1 MTASELHQ
9 AIFELLQREL
19 AGVSSVALLKDRV
32 LVQISTADFEHGLG
46 NLLQRIQSVIDQHI
60 PKRNEHLSLVIRDV
74 SQRYENVFKIW
85 KSVF

>member
-1 MTASELHQ
+1 MASPDLQH
-9 AIFELLQREL
+9 AIFEVLQREL
-19 AGVSSVALLKDRV
+19 AGVSSVALFKDRV

-46 NLLQRIQSVIDQHI
+46 AILKKIQSMIDLHI

-74 SQRYENVFKIW
+74 SHRYENVFKIW